1 MKLSFSTLACP
12 DFEWTDIYSMA
23 KDLGYDGIE
32 IRGLGQDIVAVKA
45 KPFTEKYLPATVN
58 KLKSLGLEI
67 PCLSSGCALKFK
79 DKEDE
84 TISEITSYIDLA
96 AKLGTPYI
104 RILGDKDPMPV
115 DEVDDD
121 YVASVLT
128 KLADIAKEKCDV
140 TLLVETNGVYA
151 DTKRLK
157 ALLDKVGRSEVAA
170 LWDMHHPYR
179 YCGESAAETIANLG
193 TYIRYCHIKD
203 SVMTD
208 GNLQY
213 KLMGEGD
220 MPLQGMLDSL
230 KATGYEGYV
239 SLEWVKRWSNNLC
252 DAGIVFPQYMDYMA
266 PYRRKQHKHPLQTD
280 NRGTGKYIWPKE
292 RIIDYTFPDVL
303 DRVCEEFP
311 DQYAFRYTELDYT
324 RTYPEFRNDVD
335 TFARALIAMGAK
347 KGSHVAIWATNVPAW
362 YITFWATTKIGA
374 VLVTVNTAYKVHEA
388 EYLLRQSDTDIL
400 VMVDGYKDSDY
411 VAIMNELC
419 PELKNCE
426 PGKLSS
432 AKLPRL
438 KSIITTDSKQPGCY
452 TWDEAMALAEKV
464 PYSEVENLRRTIDKH
479 DVCNMQYTSGTTG
492 FPKGVMLTHYNV
504 VNNGKAIGD
513 CMDLSTAD
521 KMMIQ
526 VPMFHCFGMVLA
538 MTASVTHGVT
548 MSPITAFS
556 PRKGLHCINQEKIT
570 AFHGVPTMF
579 IAMLEHENFD
589 KTDFSHMRTGIMAG
603 SPCPIKVME
612 EVIEKMHMPEI
623 CITYGQT
630 EASPATTM
638 SKTSDSIETRVNT
651 VGGPIFGVECKIVD
665 PETGEELPDETDGE
679 FCARGYNIMKG
690 YYKMPEATAAAI
702 DSDGW
707 LHSGDLARRTKEGYF
722 KITGRIKDMIIRGGE
737 NIYPK
742 EIEEFLYTNDKVK
755 DVQVIGVPDEQYGE
769 EIMACIVLKEGET
782 ATEEEIKDF
791 VRSHMAKHKV
801 PRYVDF
807 VDGFPMNAAG
817 KILKY
822 KMREQAVEKLK
833 LQKAD
838 SIVTA

>member
-121 YVASVLT
+121 YVASVLV

-151 DTKRLK
+151 DTKRLT
-157 ALLDKVGRSEVAA
+157 ALLDMVGRSEVAA

-220 MPLQGMLDSL
+220 MPLQDMLDSL

-388 EYLLRQSDTDIL
+388 EYLLRQSDT
-400 VMVDGYKDSDY
+400 
-411 VAIMNELC
+411 
-419 PELKNCE
+419 
-426 PGKLSS
+426 
-432 AKLPRL
+432 
-438 KSIITTDSKQPGCY
+438 
-452 TWDEAMALAEKV
+452 
-464 PYSEVENLRRTIDKH
+464 
-479 DVCNMQYTSGTTG
+479 
-492 FPKGVMLTHYNV
+492 
-504 VNNGKAIGD
+504 
-513 CMDLSTAD
+513 
-521 KMMIQ
+521 
-526 VPMFHCFGMVLA
+526 
-538 MTASVTHGVT
+538 
-548 MSPITAFS
+548 
-556 PRKGLHCINQEKIT
+556 
-570 AFHGVPTMF
+570 
-579 IAMLEHENFD
+579 
-589 KTDFSHMRTGIMAG
+589 
-603 SPCPIKVME
+603 
-612 EVIEKMHMPEI
+612 
-623 CITYGQT
+623 
-630 EASPATTM
+630 
-638 SKTSDSIETRVNT
+638 
-651 VGGPIFGVECKIVD
+651 
-665 PETGEELPDETDGE
+665 
-679 FCARGYNIMKG
+679 
-690 YYKMPEATAAAI
+690 
-702 DSDGW
+702 
-707 LHSGDLARRTKEGYF
+707 
-722 KITGRIKDMIIRGGE
+722 
-737 NIYPK
+737 
-742 EIEEFLYTNDKVK
+742 
-755 DVQVIGVPDEQYGE
+755 
-769 EIMACIVLKEGET
+769 
-782 ATEEEIKDF
+782 
-791 VRSHMAKHKV
+791 
-801 PRYVDF
+801 
-807 VDGFPMNAAG
+807 
-817 KILKY
+817 
-822 KMREQAVEKLK
+822 
-833 LQKAD
+833 
-838 SIVTA
+838 